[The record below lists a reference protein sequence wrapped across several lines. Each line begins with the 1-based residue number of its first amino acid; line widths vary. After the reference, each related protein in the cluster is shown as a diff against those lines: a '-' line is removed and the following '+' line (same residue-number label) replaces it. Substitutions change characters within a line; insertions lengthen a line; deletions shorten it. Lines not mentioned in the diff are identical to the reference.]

1 MNEAKSY
8 ILRILN
14 DQYTINSDESQ
25 EHIDKS
31 SELVNSFM
39 REIVDYNKNMEH
51 KKVAVLAAL
60 RMASHILHLESQL
73 DELKYKELDMI
84 TSLTAL
90 DKQISAFEQ
99 V

>member
-60 RMASHILHLESQL
+60 RMASHILQLKSQL
-73 DELKYKELDMI
+73 GESKSKELDIMA
-84 TSLTAL
+84 SLTAL
-90 DKQISAFEQ
+90 DKQLSVFEQ